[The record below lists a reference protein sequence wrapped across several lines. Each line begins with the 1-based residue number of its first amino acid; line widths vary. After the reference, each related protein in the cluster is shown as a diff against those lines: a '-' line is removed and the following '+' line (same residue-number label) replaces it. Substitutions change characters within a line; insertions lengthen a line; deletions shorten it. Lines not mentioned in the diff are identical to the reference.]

1 VRHPAGMEGTGRPNG
16 MALRVLGG
24 PVLEVD
30 GRELPLPPGR
40 PGRLVAALLVA
51 RGRIVTDD
59 RLVDEVWGEDLPTDA
74 RAALH
79 TNVGRARRAL
89 GPAAARLERVTAG
102 YRFDLDGVSVDAD
115 EFAAALLRAR
125 GLMAG
130 DPVGA
135 LAAYDAALGLWQGP
149 AWAGFADDVAQ
160 GEAVRLEESLLAARE
175 EHADALLALGRAQQA
190 ADELRLLVAQE
201 PLRDRPA
208 LLLMRALHQI
218 GSSAEALA
226 VFSAHREALAEELGL
241 DPSPAL
247 EQAQRDVLERAPSPA
262 PAAPAPVAVQVSA
275 LVGREADLEQVRR
288 LLTLHRCVT
297 VLGPGGVGKTSLARE
312 VHAATTP
319 SWWVDLTSV
328 TTDVGVRAQ
337 VAAALDVE
345 VFVGGS
351 LEAAL
356 EGRLA
361 TASGLL
367 VLDNCEHVLA
377 AAADLVAWATEVGGG
392 VRVLATSR
400 ERLGVPVEQVY
411 PLAPLRLPADDS
423 EDPEVPSVALFI
435 DRARAAAPEL
445 EVTPDILIEVNEL
458 VRRLDGL
465 PLAIELAASRVG
477 VVPLRTLRDRLDH
490 RLDLLRSHH
499 RRGPARH
506 QTLTDTIDW
515 SYDLLDEEQRRA
527 LRWLSVFAGPFD
539 LDAAEAVLG
548 PDSAEQVLGLVERS
562 LVVRPARSD
571 ELDYRLLETV
581 RAFARDRIEGDE
593 AEAASLAHARW
604 ARDQAA
610 LARGGLAGRD
620 AGWWGLRVERLL
632 PEFALAVH
640 WAVESGRLDEAV
652 DIVPCLYGWGYWRV
666 RADVLG
672 WAVLLLESGHPGA
685 ETPRVLATAA
695 TYWWLADDQTKAGA
709 LAEQGIAAAGGPEEP
724 EAYLPLAIAGD
735 IALAAGD
742 LDRAFAVNEMATRL
756 CLAAGEH
763 SHAVLGIAGML
774 LARTYAEQP
783 VTAELQLLRE
793 HEGLVV
799 NPSIR
804 AMALYAEAEAVAA
817 DQPDLALDLFAQAR
831 SIASETGNRLVIGVS
846 MAAET
851 ALRGRV
857 GGLDEATLAQTVEAV
872 ELWLGS
878 GNQNLFITCLRNA
891 VSLLDRLHL
900 FEIAVEVVAATT
912 AHTPDRPSYG
922 VEAERMA
929 RAMNRARTVLGDER
943 VDAVWRGAQ
952 GQDLESVA
960 RRVVA
965 GLEGARQAGVSTGG

>member
-1 VRHPAGMEGTGRPNG
+1 MDGTGPG
-16 MALRVLGG
+16 DFEVGVVLRVLGS
-24 PVLEVD
+24 PLLELD
-30 GRELPLPPGR
+30 GRAQPLPPGR

-51 RGRIVTDD
+51 RGRVVTDD
-59 RLVDEVWGEDLPTDA
+59 RLVDEVWGEDLPADA

-89 GPAAARLERVTAG
+89 GTAAARLERVAAG
-102 YRFDLDGVSVDAD
+102 YRFDLADVSVDAD
-115 EFAAALLRAR
+115 EFVATLARAR
-125 GLMAG
+125 GLVAG

-135 LAAYDAALGLWQGP
+135 LAAYDAALRLWQGP

-160 GEAVRLEESLLAARE
+160 GEALRLEESLLAARE
-175 EHADALLALGRAQQA
+175 EHAETLLALGRAQEA
-190 ADELRLLVAQE
+190 ADELRPLVSGE

-208 LLLMRALHQI
+208 LLLIRALHRL
-218 GSSAEALA
+218 GSSADALA
-226 VFSAHREALAEELGL
+226 VFAAHRAALAEELGL
-241 DPSPAL
+241 DPSPEL
-247 EQAQRDVLERAPSPA
+247 EEAQREVLERTPA
-262 PAAPAPVAVQVSA
+262 PTPAVAAPVVVRASA

-312 VHAATTP
+312 VMASTTP
-319 SWWVDLTSV
+319 AWWVDLTSV
-328 TTDVGVRAQ
+328 TTEAGVRAQ

-361 TASGLL
+361 AASGLL
-367 VLDNCEHVLA
+367 VLDNCEHVLG
-377 AAADLVAWATEVGGG
+377 AAADLVAWATAVGGG
-392 VRVLATSR
+392 IRVLATSR
-400 ERLGVPVEQVY
+400 ERLGVPVEQVC
-411 PLAPLRLPADDS
+411 PLAPLRLPTDDS
-423 EDPEVPSVALFI
+423 ADPDVPAVALFL

-445 EVTPDILIEVNEL
+445 EVTPDVLGEVNEL

-506 QTLTDTIDW
+506 QTLADTIDW
-515 SYDLLDEEQRRA
+515 SYDLLDEDQRRA

-571 ELDYRLLETV
+571 DLDYRLLETV
-581 RAFARDRIEGDE
+581 RAFARDRLEGAE

-610 LARGGLAGRD
+610 LARVGLAGRY
-620 AGWWGLRVERLL
+620 AGWWGGQVERLL
-632 PEFALAVH
+632 PELALAVL
-640 WAVESGRLDEAV
+640 WAVESGHADEAV
-652 DIVPCLYGWGYWRV
+652 EIVPDLYEWGYWRV

-672 WAVLLLESGHPGA
+672 WATMLLESGHPGVA
-685 ETPRVLATAA
+685 TTRVLATATA
-695 TYWWLADDQTKAGA
+695 YWWMADDQVRATA
-709 LAEQGIAAAGGPEEP
+709 LSRQAIEAAGGEDDPS
-724 EAYLPLAIAGD
+724 AYLALETAGD
-735 IALAAGD
+735 VALATGD
-742 LDRAFAVNEMATRL
+742 LDRAYAVYER
-756 CLAAGEH
+756 AAQHALRAERH
-763 SHAVLGIAGML
+763 SDAVQAVAGML
-774 LARTYAEQP
+774 LARTYAEGP
-783 VTAELQLLRE
+783 TAAELALLRE

-799 NPSIR
+799 NPSVR

-817 DQPDLALDLFAQAR
+817 DEPEQALELFARAR
-831 SIASETGNRLVIGVS
+831 AIARETGNRLVVGVS

-857 GGLDEATLAQTVEAV
+857 GGLDDTTLSRTIEAV

-900 FEIAVEVVAATT
+900 FETAVEVVAATT

-922 VEAERMA
+922 IEAERMT
-929 RAMNRARTVLGDER
+929 RAMNRARTVLGTDQ
-943 VDAVWRGAQ
+943 VDAVWRRAQ
-952 GQDLESVA
+952 GLDLETVA

-965 GLEGARQAGVSTGG
+965 DLAGVRQGGVSAGD